1 MYIPYGMQK
10 VFHFSVER
18 QEATMVISPEAG
30 SHATVPSVA
39 ILREWVGCN
48 SLHLTQKL
56 LGRVDICGPLG

>member
-18 QEATMVISPEAG
+18 QEATTVISPEAG
-30 SHATVPSVA
+30 SHATVLYVA

-56 LGRVDICGPLG
+56 LGRVDICVPLG

>member
-1 MYIPYGMQK
+1 MHITYGVQK
-10 VFHFSVER
+10 VFNFSVEG
-18 QEATMVISPEAG
+18 QEATTAILPEAG
-30 SHATVPSVA
+30 SHATVPYVA